1 MAYTI
6 RPKRINVTMDKAV
19 SQQLVK
25 HIAQRAL
32 DIERYI
38 LRRAWGTCYAIV
50 ASEILLTA
58 FLPVLFGAAGLA
70 SEYGFAVRLIVNTVI
85 SLAGV
90 AVAFWIFKKA
100 YNAMLVRRE
109 ITDSVWSKILRPW
122 RIALVWLAYYAPI
135 VIAIFFLRQYALAV
149 LFGFLAAQTFPFFFA
164 LKFSFP
170 EKLPREGIAVLA
182 AFLVCMLG
190 NLTIS
195 LLRAS
200 FGAYL
205 AVLGVLSAVF
215 LSAAVYVYRQ
225 KPPNP
230 PEDYSEW

>member
-135 VIAIFFLRQYALAV
+135 VIAIFFLRQYALVV